1 MALHAEA
8 TLATR
13 LVTYDK
19 NTCQQ
24 CQAWLLAPDWS
35 EYLNERCVRHT
46 WSCEA
51 CGYAFETTVF
61 FSAARSRRRIGVKP
75 AAIILDHSSVRAQV
89 IRPDRRLAV
98 AARDIEHIG
107 RLAKSGSAAVQR
119 AHQRLTFG
127 DGGAQMRRAGRQIG
141 VVQVIGFDP
150 AFDQRAQQGAERL
163 RHRR

>member
-1 MALHAEA
+1 MAGQLNKIHVAQRREKFRRIIGKMQRSNFPIARHDAVITKMPLHRSRGCHRAGLASESGGGGFKGGGIMALHAEA

-51 CGYAFETTVF
+51 CGYEFETTIF
-61 FSAARSRRRIGVKP
+61 FSTAE
-75 AAIILDHSSVRAQV
+75 
-89 IRPDRRLAV
+89 AV
-98 AARDIEHIG
+98 AA
-107 RLAKSGSAAVQR
+107 
-119 AHQRLTFG
+119 
-127 DGGAQMRRAGRQIG
+127 
-141 VVQVIGFDP
+141 
-150 AFDQRAQQGAERL
+150 
-163 RHRR
+163 